1 MAYRQ
6 LSTEERYQIAALRQR
21 GEGVAQIA
29 DALGRHPSTIYR
41 EVKRN
46 GAKYDGAYR
55 PFFAVEK
62 TNGRRRRSRR
72 NRRYTPAHFAVI
84 ERLLRE
90 DLSPEQIVG
99 RLRLEGLRVMSHETI
114 YLHIWADR
122 AHGGSLW
129 RHLRGARKL
138 KRKRYGR
145 YDSRGRLAGKRMITT
160 RPAVVERRARLGDWE
175 IDTVHVKGKPGVV
188 TIVERKSGLVRIGQ
202 LPRLG
207 AQETLHRTAALLR
220 QEIHPV
226 RTITADNRSEFHMY
240 KKLEQRLRTEVYFAT
255 PHHAWERATNENT
268 NGLVRQYLPKR
279 LCLRAL
285 TQRQCTA
292 IAERL
297 NNRPRLRL
305 GFRTP
310 NEVYYALPVVPR
322 PWVAPCGKLFGSC
335 PRAQPKAFPSG
346 RRSYLKR
353 RSHPL
358 TVALQ
363 T

>member
-1 MAYRQ
+1 VSYSQ
-6 LSTEERYQIAALRQR
+6 LSTEERFQIAALRQR
-21 GEGVAQIA
+21 GERAAWIA
-29 DALGRHPSTIYR
+29 DALGRHRSTIYR
-41 EVKRN
+41 EVRRN
-46 GAKYDGAYR
+46 GAKHDGAYR
-55 PFFAVEK
+55 PMFAVEK
-62 TNGRRRRSRR
+62 ANGRRRRSRR
-72 NRRYTPAHFAVI
+72 NRRYTPEHFAVI

-90 DLSPEQIVG
+90 DFSPEQVVG
-99 RLRLEGLRVMSHETI
+99 RLRLEGVRVMSHETI

-129 RHLRGARKL
+129 RHLRGARKI

-145 YDSRGRLAGKRMITT
+145 YDSRGRLAGKRMITE

-175 IDTVHVKGKPGVV
+175 IDTVHGRGKPGAV
-188 TIVERKSGLVRIGQ
+188 TIVERKSGLVRVGQ

-207 AQETLHRTAALLR
+207 AQETLHRAAALLR
-220 QEIHPV
+220 REPHPV
-226 RTITADNRSEFHMY
+226 HTITSDNGSEFHMY
-240 KKLEQRLRTEVYFAT
+240 KQLEQRLRTKVYFAT

-268 NGLVRQYLPKR
+268 NGLLRQYLPKR
-279 LCLRAL
+279 LCLREL
-285 TQRQCTA
+285 TQHQCNA

-310 NEVYYALPVVPR
+310 NEVYYGLPVVPR

-335 PRAQPKAFPSG
+335 PREQPKAYRSG
-346 RRSYLKR
+346 TRGYFKR
-353 RSHPL
+353 RDRFTS
-358 TVALQ
+358 VALQ